1 MLELKNHRSVMT
13 RKGDEIFKEK
23 LTGGLKNGKRDLINF
38 HASSGKFEKLYSDG
52 IVLSKVCKTLDEK
65 VQKSYVS

>member
-1 MLELKNHRSVMT
+1 MT

-38 HASSGKFEKLYSDG
+38 HVSTGKFEKLYFDG
-52 IVLSKVCKTLDEK
+52 IVLSKVCKILDEK

>member
-1 MLELKNHRSVMT
+1 MT

-38 HASSGKFEKLYSDG
+38 HASSGKFENCTLMGSFCPKYVKL
-52 IVLSKVCKTLDEK
+52 
-65 VQKSYVS
+65 